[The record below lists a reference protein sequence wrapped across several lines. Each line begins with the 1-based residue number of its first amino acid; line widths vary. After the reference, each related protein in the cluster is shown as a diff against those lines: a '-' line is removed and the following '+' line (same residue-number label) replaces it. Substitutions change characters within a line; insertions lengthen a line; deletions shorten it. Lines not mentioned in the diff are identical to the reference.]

1 MGEGRNREEERHT
14 RRPHA
19 DRETD
24 KQNEALKL
32 QLSSGNCFSTVGNS
46 HSILAEV
53 ELVPE
58 LCRGRSM
65 MDNTELAQAFN

>member
-1 MGEGRNREEERHT
+1 MGEGRNREEERQ
-14 RRPHA
+14 RQRDR